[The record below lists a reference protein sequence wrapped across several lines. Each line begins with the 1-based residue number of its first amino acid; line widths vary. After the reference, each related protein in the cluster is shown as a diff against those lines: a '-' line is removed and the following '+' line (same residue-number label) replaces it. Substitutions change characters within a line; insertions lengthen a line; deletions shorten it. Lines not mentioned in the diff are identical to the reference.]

1 MAYLILMA
9 GCDQPPSSTV
19 AKAKATQDPLA
30 ADVDWMEAYILQSLE
45 LVGRDGY
52 VLPHNG
58 GGS

>member
-1 MAYLILMA
+1 MA